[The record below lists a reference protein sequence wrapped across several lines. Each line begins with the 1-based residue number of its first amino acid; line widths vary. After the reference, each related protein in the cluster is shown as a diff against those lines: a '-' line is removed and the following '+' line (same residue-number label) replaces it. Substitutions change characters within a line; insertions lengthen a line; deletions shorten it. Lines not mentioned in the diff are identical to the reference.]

1 MYGVACVV
9 EYAQRA
15 CPVGTHP
22 SWRRLLALLTQPSD
36 FRRALGLLPRALAFV
51 DTATGVS
58 SAASGDG
65 TDANGCSVVMNSVLT
80 GGELGAGVVVEHS
93 VLSGTWQVGDG
104 CLCSG
109 IRDGTLRD
117 ASLSPH
123 TAVQEVRLAGEA
135 KRVLTLHGTRDS
147 IKKGP
152 AHDGSTVCGVPWSR
166 VFELVAEA
174 VGVDPS
180 GIEAAIWPAS
190 ADNRTLW
197 NAQLFPVCPV
207 ECDDETEARA
217 WQAAS
222 LWMQVGSRYTVC
234 VCGVVCVLC
243 CVCLCY
249 GAFTVCLG

>member
-51 DTATGVS
+51 DTATRVS

-65 TDANGCSVVMNSVLT
+65 TSANGCSVVMNSVLT

-147 IKKGP
+147 IKRGP
-152 AHDGSTVCGVPWSR
+152 AHDGSTVCGVSWSR
-166 VFELVAEA
+166 NGTSVACHPLQGIHPARSNSTQSRKRLDAMKDRSFLSAKKKTALLLYDISDFPIFPAHAGLRLRVHLVPLQRPE
-174 VGVDPS
+174 S
-180 GIEAAIWPAS
+180 GRWGHAPAW
-190 ADNRTLW
+190 R
-197 NAQLFPVCPV
+197 
-207 ECDDETEARA
+207 
-217 WQAAS
+217 
-222 LWMQVGSRYTVC
+222 GSYH
-234 VCGVVCVLC
+234 
-243 CVCLCY
+243 
-249 GAFTVCLG
+249 